1 MTDDQA
7 QRLIVLATIITLG
20 STVGAITQ
28 KPKKLKTQEL
38 KVHRVVAGG
47 FFAMFFAAI
56 LAEADPKLG
65 VGLAALVAGGAFF
78 KYGLPTLQEGF
89 KTEEKRKTK

>member
-1 MTDDQA
+1 MTSDDA
-7 QRLIVLATIITLG
+7 QRIIVLATIVTLG
-20 STVGAITQ
+20 STVGAVTQ
-28 KPKKLKTQEL
+28 KPKGVKTSQLKL
-38 KVHRVVAGG
+38 HRVIAGG
-47 FFAMFFAAI
+47 FFAMFFAAV

-89 KTEEKRKTK
+89 KQEARKTK